1 MIEGATTHPTS
12 LFWTDL
18 KALTK
23 VRLALSVVFS
33 ALAGYLLGAE
43 SYKALELGLLLVGGF
58 SLVAASNAY
67 NQIIEKDL
75 DSKMNRTKERPL
87 PTGRFSNALA
97 LSIAFS
103 LTILGGGLLYFLNLK
118 TAFFGLLSVILY
130 ALVYTPLKT
139 KTSLSVFVGAFP
151 GAIPFM
157 LGWVGATGSFGIE
170 AGTLFMI
177 QFFWQFPH
185 FWAIGWFLYE
195 DYQKAGFFMLP
206 TGKRDRGTAT
216 QIVLY
221 SIWTVLASLIPAF
234 HVTGALS
241 LSLPSALIIGL
252 LGLWFIWAAIRLYRN
267 PSEIVA
273 RRLMLVS
280 VTYIT
285 LLQIIFVADKFLS
298 L

>member
-1 MIEGATTHPTS
+1 MIVGATTHPTS

-43 SYKALELGLLLVGGF
+43 SYKAQELVFLLVGGF

-67 NQIIEKDL
+67 NQVIEKDL

-87 PTGRFSNALA
+87 PTGRFSKGLA
-97 LSIAFS
+97 LIIAFA

-118 TAFFGLLSVILY
+118 TALFGLLSVILY
-130 ALVYTPLKT
+130 ALIYTPLKT

-185 FWAIGWFLYE
+185 FWSIGWLQFEEYK
-195 DYQKAGFFMLP
+195 KAGFIMLP
-206 TGKRDRGTAT
+206 MDKKDESAT
-216 QIVLY
+216 KQIIFYTVIMILV
-221 SIWTVLASLIPAF
+221 SISPVFKL
-234 HVTGALS
+234 TGAFYIH
-241 LSLPSALIIGL
+241 PITAIIIAL
-252 LGLWFIWAAIRLYRN
+252 LGLSMLYYGVLLHKKQTN
-267 PSEIVA
+267 IEA
-273 RRLMLVS
+273 RKLMLSS
-280 VTYIT
+280 VIYIT
-285 LLQIIFVADKFLS
+285 MIQIIYVIDKFLH
-298 L
+298 